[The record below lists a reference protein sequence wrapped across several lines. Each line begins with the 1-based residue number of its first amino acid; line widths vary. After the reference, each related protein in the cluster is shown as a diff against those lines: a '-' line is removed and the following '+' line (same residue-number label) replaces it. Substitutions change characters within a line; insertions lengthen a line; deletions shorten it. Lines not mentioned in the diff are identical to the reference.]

1 MKARGIRASEWF
13 TSADESPTSGP
24 KLHRFVSNTGLSVC
38 GRSHYGTGSMPYR
51 DYSRF
56 FINRPVVSE
65 YNVSQ
70 NTDDYI
76 CDECREYMCDCGRPL
91 KDNERECWRCRHSAT
106 RGKIWLV
113 MSIAG
118 VVGVVVSIIRIFV

>member
-1 MKARGIRASEWF
+1 MKTRGIRTSEWF
-13 TSADESPTSGP
+13 TSTDDSITSGP

-38 GRSHYGTGSMPYR
+38 GRGHYGAHSIQYR
-51 DYSRF
+51 DYVRF
-56 FINRPVVSE
+56 FINRPIVPQYGSSD
-65 YNVSQ
+65 NV
-70 NTDDYI
+70 DDYI
-76 CDECREYMCDCGRPL
+76 CDKCREYMCDCGRPL
-91 KDNERECWRCRHSAT
+91 KDNERECWRCRHSST